1 MKFESEYF
9 VGIKD
14 IGRNGLMT
22 NFAFLSSLEE
32 IASVH
37 SNKVGYGVNDIKT
50 KKRVWIL
57 MDWKLKVF
65 ERPKYGDKILL
76 KTWARPINKHI
87 FYTYR
92 DFSIYIGERKVAI
105 ATSKW
110 VLLDIEKNK
119 ICKIEDD
126 ILDLYKPEN
135 EKVFEEEEILKLI
148 EHKQNQEMKMEYEVR
163 RADIDVNN
171 HMHNLN
177 YLKLAYE
184 ILPEEIYNAN
194 ELNSVRIM
202 YKHQIKLKDKVK
214 CFYTNQEEKHI
225 VSIKSSDEKVLH
237 AIIELN

>member
-14 IGRNGLMT
+14 IGKNGLMT

-32 IASVH
+32 IASLH
-37 SNKVGYGVNDIKT
+37 SSKVGYGVNDIEI

-92 DFSIYIGERKVAI
+92 DFSVYIGERQVAI

-126 ILDLYKPEN
+126 ILNLYKPES
-135 EKVFEEEEILKLI
+135 EKVFEEEEILKLT
-148 EHKQNQEMKMEYEVR
+148 EPKQNQEMKMEYEVK

-184 ILPEEIYNAN
+184 ILPEEIYNTN
-194 ELNSVRIM
+194 ELNNVRIM
-202 YKHQIKLKDKVK
+202 YKHQIKLKDNVK
-214 CFYTNQEEKHI
+214 CFYINQEERHI
-225 VSIKSSDEKVLH
+225 ISIKSSDEKVLH
-237 AIIELN
+237 AIVELK